1 MNLILNRDTFKMP
14 DDGWYQLAPI
24 GEFAHAAAGVVQVV
38 DAEACAAMAARFKVD
53 AAVANFAG
61 LLVDFDHF
69 SLDDRARSEAAGWIM
84 GLEYR
89 GQRDEGG
96 NLRPESETPKQEMNA
111 DGVGSGAVPAA
122 EQARCGAGL
131 WANIRWSDVGEE
143 AVKGGRYRFLSPVWA
158 RSDCV
163 DLGPSTGST
172 GSGQAIRR
180 VRPVRLLNAAVTN
193 DPNLKGMRPLANR
206 CQESEVRSQNGE
218 ERGPSQGAPVDSGAS
233 IGRDEGGDL
242 RAEAEKTKPQMNA
255 DGRRCGEDGAT
266 GAAQGTPVDSCT
278 CNRGCGDER
287 LNGPYYAPAAQTP
300 GASKGKGDR
309 SMKRVIER
317 LVNHL
322 GLAGDATEDAI
333 LEKMQGLPGL
343 TAVTD
348 LQNSLK
354 LTQDERDALQGK
366 LKGAEDELVNRHL
379 AEFEGVVT
387 EKTKSF
393 WSEQLLKNREAALAA
408 LGEIAA
414 KRDEGGGRR
423 AEAGEGVQKKDE
435 GTRKPLH
442 NRATARPVIPGQ
454 SERGGE
460 SDSKAVKI
468 RNRAHEIAKGEGVAF
483 SVAFRRAEK
492 EICEE

>member
-1 MNLILNRDTFKMP
+1 MNTLIVNRETFQMP
-14 DDGWYQLAPI
+14 TDGWYQLAPL

-38 DAEACAAMAARFKVD
+38 DAEACTSMAARFKAD

-69 SLDDRARSEAAGWIM
+69 SLDGERRTEAAGWIVDVAA
-84 GLEYR
+84 
-89 GQRDEGG
+89 RD
-96 NLRPESETPKQEMNA
+96 T
-111 DGVGSGAVPAA
+111 
-122 EQARCGAGL
+122 GL

-172 GSGQAIRR
+172 GSPQTGSGQGMQR

-193 DPNLKGMRPLANR
+193 DPNLKGMCPLCNNGQDHRPQTIDLR
-206 CQESEVRSQNGE
+206 
-218 ERGPSQGAPVDSGAS
+218 PDGAPVDSRTSYVGAHVDH
-233 IGRDEGGDL
+233 G
-242 RAEAEKTKPQMNA
+242 K
-255 DGRRCGEDGAT
+255 DGLT
-266 GAAQGTPVDSCT
+266 
-278 CNRGCGDER
+278 
-287 LNGPYYAPAAQTP
+287 
-300 GASKGKGDR
+300 
-309 SMKRVIER
+309 MKRVMEK

-322 GLAGDATEDAI
+322 GLPGDATEDAI

-354 LTQDERDALQGK
+354 QTQDERDALKADLQNSVKQAQADRDALQGK

-379 AEFEGVVT
+379 AEFEGVISDA
-387 EKTKSF
+387 TKPF
-393 WSEQLLKNREAALAA
+393 WTEQLLKNREGALAA
-408 LGEIAA
+408 LGDVAK
-414 KRDEGGGRR
+414 KRDEGGNLKPEG
-423 AEAGEGVQKKDE
+423 GEDSRQTATGKDGGQT

-442 NRATARPVIPGQ
+442 NRATVRPVIPGVATGAAQ
-454 SERGGE
+454 GGQAE
-460 SDSKAVKI
+460 SKAVKI

-483 SVAFRRAEK
+483 SAAFRRAEK